1 MTHQPP
7 SSWDIFTNSGTPR
20 PSDAYW
26 PEIPPLRR
34 RRHPASS
41 SPPLEIPHDP
51 ASEAL
56 NARGASFRLPPGAD
70 GERVR
75 MAVNAA
81 IHLRRPLLV
90 TGDPGVGKT
99 SLAYAIAWELGLG
112 PVLRWPITP
121 RSQLVEHGLFQ
132 YDAIARVQDAN
143 VLRPSAE
150 QRAVSKEQVVDASN
164 GVADYIKLGPVG
176 TAYLPYRRPRVLLI
190 DEIDKADIQLPYE
203 LLDVLEEGFYEI
215 PPLQREARR
224 MAKATPRRVRT
235 ADPDGWAEVLEG
247 QVQCTEFPIVV
258 MTSNGER
265 DFPAAFHRR
274 CIRVRMPKP
283 VKADVLMEQVLAHFE
298 DRDVAAAAQEEVN
311 EFLQRSAKDCLA
323 VDQLLHALHLLTLD
337 AATPPSAEERDVL
350 REILYRDLKRSD
362 DGA

>member
-1 MTHQPP
+1 MPNQPQP
-7 SSWDIFTNSGTPR
+7 SWDIFTNSGTPR
-20 PSDAYW
+20 PSDAFW
-26 PEIPPLRR
+26 PDIPPLRR
-34 RRHPASS
+34 RRQPVSS
-41 SPPLEIPHDP
+41 SPPLENPSDP
-51 ASEAL
+51 DDERSD
-56 NARGASFRLPPGAD
+56 ARGASFRLPPTED
-70 GERVR
+70 GKRVR

-121 RSQLVEHGLFQ
+121 RSQLVEDGLFQ
-132 YDAIARVQDAN
+132 YDAIARVQDAQ
-143 VLRPSAE
+143 VPQPSDGK
-150 QRAVSKEQVVDASN
+150 KEGNASH
-164 GVADYIKLGPVG
+164 GVAEYIKLGPVG
-176 TAYLPYRRPRVLLI
+176 TAYLPFQRPRVLLI

-203 LLDVLEEGFYEI
+203 LLNLLEEGFYEI

-224 MAKATPRRVRT
+224 QAKAQPCWVRT
-235 ADPDGWAEVLEG
+235 ADRDGRAQVLEG
-247 QVQCTEFPIVV
+247 QVQCSEFPIVV

-283 VKADVLMEQVLAHFE
+283 DKADVLMEQVLAHFE
-298 DRDVAAAAQEEVN
+298 NRDVAAAAQEEVN
-311 EFLQRSAKDCLA
+311 EFLQRSVHDCLA

-337 AATPPSAEERDVL
+337 EATPPTTEERDVL
-350 REILYRDLKRSD
+350 RKILYRDLKRAD